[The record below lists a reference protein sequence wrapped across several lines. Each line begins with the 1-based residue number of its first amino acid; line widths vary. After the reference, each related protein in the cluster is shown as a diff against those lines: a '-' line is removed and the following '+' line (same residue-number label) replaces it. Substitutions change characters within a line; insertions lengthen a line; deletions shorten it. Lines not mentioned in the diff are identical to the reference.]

1 LEEQEV
7 KKLSGKVTA
16 IILMYLVFGFFWSLV
31 KLETIP
37 EPFRQIIS
45 DLLGPVVILSI
56 FLGIVLK
63 YLWRIPLLNRLLEA
77 FIGSNPILEGTW
89 EGTIKWEESEQ
100 GKTVERTKT
109 AYLTI
114 SQPDAFTM
122 HCWFYTDERKSKSLI
137 AEYEVDKG
145 KGTLTYTYESDEAVM
160 NKDRN
165 SRHAGVAVL
174 RVEGSGRHLGL
185 DGYYCT
191 DRKTAGAISLR
202 RKSTRH
208 AQSYSE
214 ASRICG
220 HSEGR

>member
-1 LEEQEV
+1 M
-7 KKLSGKVTA
+7 KKLSGKITA
-16 IILMYLVFGFFWSLV
+16 IILLYLVFGFFWGLV
-31 KLETIP
+31 RLDAIP
-37 EPFRQIIS
+37 EPFGQILS

-56 FLGIVLK
+56 FLGISLK
-63 YLWRIPLLNRLLEA
+63 YLWRIPLLNRLLQA

-89 EGTIKWEESEQ
+89 EGTIKWEGSEQ

-114 SQPDAFTM
+114 FQPDAFTM
-122 HCWFYTDERKSKSLI
+122 HCWFFTDERKSKSLI

-145 KGTLTYTYESDEAVM
+145 IGTLTYTYESDEAVM

-165 SRHAGVAVL
+165 PRHAGVAVL
-174 RVEGSGRHLGL
+174 RVESAGRQLSL

-191 DRKTAGAISLR
+191 DRKTAGSISSR
-202 RKSTRH
+202 RRSRRC
-208 AQSYSE
+208 AQSYLD

-220 HSEGR
+220 HPGVR